1 MALALAGLLGVAAQ
15 RPPYGL
21 VSLEEAYDSNVM
33 NARGA
38 DPVTRVTPG
47 VGLLHRDARLTVDLD
62 YRIGLYAYA
71 PGRGATPLNPRASL
85 GARARLRPRLA
96 LELGAAAV
104 R

>member
-15 RPPYGL
+15 LHPYGL

-38 DPVTRVTPG
+38 DAVTRVTPG

-62 YRIGLYAYA
+62 YRVGLYAYA
-71 PGRGATPLNPRASL
+71 QGRGDTTVNHRATL
-85 GARARLRPRLA
+85 GARARLRRRLA
-96 LELGAAAV
+96 LELGAAA
-104 R
+104 